1 MGKNTKKQWDLV
13 IIGAGASGMMAAITA
28 ARENKQVC
36 IIEKLDKAG
45 KKLLATGNGKCNY
58 TNAVMHADCFHGD
71 KEFIEQVLKR
81 FTVED
86 CLDFFHSI
94 GIYPKNKN
102 GYYYPNSEQ
111 AVSVVNALLYEL
123 ERLDVKV
130 FYETFVKDIMA
141 SQNEVCVETNKG
153 KIIGKQVII
162 ATGLLAAPKL
172 GSDGSLFDVIK
183 SMGHRFVSIL
193 PALCGFYCK
202 GMKFKQVS
210 GVRAHGSVC
219 AYIDGVKQAEDTG
232 EIQFTDYGLS
242 GIPVFQI
249 SHYLSK
255 GLYEKKKVEVKIN
268 LLPDFDKT
276 QILDELNYRCTK
288 GVFMSASTLLNGLL
302 NQKLSDMILEK
313 AGVEKEISLSGL
325 SKDKI
330 LKIAELLQE
339 ITVTVT
345 NYRDFEFAQVC
356 TGGIP
361 ITDIHPQTLESK
373 LVPNVYFAGEIL
385 DVDGICGG
393 YNLHFAWATGYIA
406 GKAWKGKYDS
416 DYTVETAISSFG
428 SRFRK

>member
-1 MGKNTKKQWDLV
+1 MGKNKNTQWDLV
-13 IIGAGASGMMAAITA
+13 VIGAGASGMMAAITA
-28 ARENKQVC
+28 ARENKKVC

-58 TNAVMHADCFHGD
+58 TNALMKVECFHGERD
-71 KEFIEQVLKR
+71 FINTVLTQ
-81 FTVED
+81 FSVED

-111 AVSVVNALLYEL
+111 ASAVVNALLYEL
-123 ERLDVKV
+123 DRLQVKI
-130 FYETFVKDIMA
+130 FYETVIKNMNP
-141 SQNEVCVETNKG
+141 SQEAVYMETNKG
-153 KIIGKQVII
+153 LFVGRHVII

-172 GSDGSLFDVIK
+172 GSDGSLFDIVK
-183 SMGHRFVSIL
+183 SLGHRFSPIL

-202 GMKFKQVS
+202 GVKFKQIS
-210 GVRAHGSVC
+210 GVRAQGCVC
-219 AYIDGVKQAEDTG
+219 AYIDGVKCAEDTG

-242 GIPVFQI
+242 GIPIFQI
-249 SHYLSK
+249 SHFLSK
-255 GLYEKKKVEVKIN
+255 GLYEKKKVTVKIN
-268 LLPDFDKT
+268 LLPDFDKN
-276 QILDELNYRCTK
+276 QLQDELNLRCEIC
-288 GVFMSASTLLNGLL
+288 ASKPVSVLLNGLI
-302 NQKLSDMILEK
+302 NQKLIDMILEK
-313 AGVEKEISLSGL
+313 AGIEKDIYVSSLS
-325 SKDKI
+325 KEEI

-361 ITDIHPQTLESK
+361 VSDIDSYTLESK
-373 LVPNVYFAGEIL
+373 IVPNIHFTGEIL

-406 GKAWKGKYDS
+406 GK
-416 DYTVETAISSFG
+416 TVC
-428 SRFRK
+428 K